1 MSLSLRRLK
10 RAQVVLLVVDIQ
22 ERLLPAMHE
31 SGRVI
36 QNAVRL
42 AKAAQVLG
50 LPVWVTEQYRNGL
63 GPTIPEL
70 AGVIP
75 GFSPVE
81 KMAFSA
87 LGADGLRRRFRDFNI
102 QQALICGIEAHVC
115 VTQTCLDM
123 LEIDLQPFVVADAVS
138 SRNPEDCRLG
148 LDRMR
153 HAGGVIVS
161 AEMAL
166 FELLERAGTTEFK
179 QILQLV
185 K

>member
-1 MSLSLRRLK
+1 MSLGLRRLK

-22 ERLLPAMHE
+22 EKLLPAMHE
-31 SGRVI
+31 PARVL
-36 QNAVRL
+36 QNAVLL

-50 LPVWVTEQYRNGL
+50 LPVWVTEQYRKGL
-63 GPTIPEL
+63 GSTVPEL
-70 AGVIP
+70 AGAIP
-75 GFSPVE
+75 GFAPVE

-87 LGADGLRRRFRDFNI
+87 LGVEGLRRQFRDRDI
-102 QQALICGIEAHVC
+102 QQAIVCGIEAHVC

-123 LEIDLQPFVVADAVS
+123 LEIGLQPFVVADAVS

-166 FELLERAGTTEFK
+166 FELLDRAGTPEFK